1 MYKIIWTG
9 NKKNFIYEVI
19 YIKKCGLLG
28 EKLGHSYS
36 PKIHSM
42 LSREYSYELF
52 ECAPGNL
59 EKFLLNAN
67 FFGLNV
73 TVPYKKSVVKYCS
86 ELSEI
91 AKKIGSVNT
100 IVRRENGILYGDN
113 TDYFGFKYMLY
124 KNSID
129 VAGKKVLI
137 LGSGG
142 ASLSVKEVLEKSG
155 ANVVVI
161 SRSGEN
167 NYKNILR
174 HNNAKIIVNAT
185 PVGMFPN
192 NGNSP
197 INLDIFSCLEAV
209 LDIIY
214 NPMRTSLML
223 QAESLGIKNFGGLDM
238 LVAQAKRS
246 AEIFIGDKIDNA
258 IIEKIARKLAISM
271 QNIILIGISGCGK
284 STIAKLLKVATGR
297 KIIDSEQIAK
307 QKIKNSACNVDT
319 KNSKIFFRDN
329 ESLVLEQ
336 LGKKSAKII
345 STSEGCF
352 ADNKNYLFLHQNGII
367 FWLRRDFN
375 LIKNNELNLSKDV
388 LTEREAFYYKFA
400 DFIIDNNGSPKQT
413 LDKILDILE
422 RNT

>member
-1 MYKIIWTG
+1 MIC
-9 NKKNFIYEVI
+9 
-19 YIKKCGLLG
+19 IKQCGLLG

-36 PKIHSM
+36 PEIHSM
-42 LSREYSYELF
+42 LSCGYSYELF
-52 ECAPGNL
+52 ECAPDDL
-59 EKFLLNAN
+59 EKFLLNGD

-113 TDYFGFKYMLY
+113 TDYFGFEYMLC
-124 KNSID
+124 KNGID

-142 ASLSVKEVLEKSG
+142 ASLSVKAVLEKSG

-161 SRSGEN
+161 SRSGED
-167 NYKNILR
+167 NYKNIFR

-192 NGNSP
+192 NWNSP
-197 INLDIFSCLEAV
+197 INLDIFSCLESV

-223 QAESLGIKNFGGLDM
+223 QAESLRIKNFGGLDM

-246 AEIFIGDKIDNA
+246 AEIFVGDKIDNA
-258 IIEKIARKLAISM
+258 IIEKIARRLAISM
-271 QNIILIGISGCGK
+271 QNIILIGMSGCGK
-284 STIAKLLKVATGR
+284 STIAKLLKMATGR

-307 QKIKNSACNVDT
+307 QKT
-319 KNSKIFFRDN
+319 KNYGFNIGTEDSEIFFKDN

-336 LGKKSAKII
+336 LGKKSAQII
-345 STSEGCF
+345 STSEGCLGN
-352 ADNKNYLFLHQNGII
+352 NKNYLFLHQNGII
-367 FWLRRDFN
+367 FLLRRDFN
-375 LIKNNELNLSKDV
+375 LIKNNESNLSNDI
-388 LTEREAFYYKFA
+388 LTERESFYYKFA

-413 LDKILDILE
+413 LSKILDILG
-422 RNT
+422 RNV